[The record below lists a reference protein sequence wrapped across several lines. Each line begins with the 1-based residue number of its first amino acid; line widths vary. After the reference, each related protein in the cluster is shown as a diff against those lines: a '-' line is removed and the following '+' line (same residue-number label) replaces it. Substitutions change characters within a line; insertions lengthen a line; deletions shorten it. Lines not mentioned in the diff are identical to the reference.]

1 VALVRDAIL
10 SAVSEAD
17 RLHKQFDTTARTDN
31 GEGRI
36 NVFEM
41 LVDRDIP
48 VMFRPLQGL
57 LGAFLDNPAP
67 GVLVTTQR
75 QLPVQRFTAAH
86 ELGHATLGHET
97 SLDIEDTLARSPF
110 VDGASY
116 DLREIQAN
124 AFASQLLAPSWLI
137 VKHMQR
143 QGWAR
148 DRMTDPSVVY
158 QLSLRL
164 GTSYSATC
172 HALTRHRV
180 ITKSNCNMLI
190 QVQPKAVKQALAAP
204 YQPRT
209 WYRDVWL
216 ITERDDGIALEGS
229 RSDLVVLK
237 FMEHSGSGYVWQLGD
252 LAAAGLSVV
261 RDGRLANPDE
271 QLIGGAV
278 LRTIIAESRHGA
290 NGHVCLRESRPWQST
305 GDALQSLELKVDLS
319 GPVQPGLL
327 LAQREALLSVA

>member
-1 VALVRDAIL
+1 MALVRDAIL

-17 RLHKQFDTTARTDN
+17 RLHKQFDTKARTDN

-41 LVDRDIP
+41 LVHRDVP
-48 VMFRPLQGL
+48 VMFRPLKGL

-97 SLDIEDTLARSPF
+97 SLDLEDTLARSPF
-110 VDGASY
+110 VEGASY

-143 QGWAR
+143 QGWMR
-148 DRMTDPSVVY
+148 DRMTDPAVVY

-180 ITKSNCNMLI
+180 ISKTNCNMLI
-190 QVQPKAVKQALAAP
+190 QVQPKAVKQARGTLSAQDLVSRRVADYRARRWNRPGGKPVRPGCPQIHGTQRVRLCLAARRP
-204 YQPRT
+204 GRRGLVGRARWSARKPRRT
-209 WYRDVWL
+209 AYR
-216 ITERDDGIALEGS
+216 RRRAPDDHRRVAAWRKRPRLPSRIAS
-229 RSDLVVLK
+229 
-237 FMEHSGSGYVWQLGD
+237 
-252 LAAAGLSVV
+252 LAI
-261 RDGRLANPDE
+261 DG
-271 QLIGGAV
+271 
-278 LRTIIAESRHGA
+278 
-290 NGHVCLRESRPWQST
+290 
-305 GDALQSLELKVDLS
+305 
-319 GPVQPGLL
+319 
-327 LAQREALLSVA
+327 